1 MTVGYVYRFDSF
13 GDGLFT
19 EMRVTNM
26 ITYYGT
32 GIAKDY
38 PNLLDESTEF
48 GIQEIEMDHYAERYT
63 YPNDSI
69 KFQLDIELVNLY
81 DLFRD
86 LIFPDTEQYYGEAM
100 CLPIWIQEAGQDS
113 DCAIS
118 ADLFSEWI
126 LKSDIP
132 NLYRHLYLVDCQ
144 FLIGAVQN
152 LLCAMEDAFI
162 NYFKKISTFNLDER
176 YKEKIELNDTV
187 MILSEDSTL
196 VSSYIETYFTKAYSV
211 LDIMC
216 KICYEIQ
223 YLRTEFDSYQ
233 KIKSADVLWGA
244 RKKLR
249 INGTENTIFE
259 KCEFISNIE
268 AIRNE
273 IVHNG
278 TWELRPKVFVRLENY
293 VEVERF
299 MLFPDM
305 AQGHLSTVKN
315 RRHFFSSSNKINNIL
330 PRIHLDF
337 KNRLL
342 KTVKE
347 LLNNKRYHYADN
359 TRDTNV

>member
-1 MTVGYVYRFDSF
+1 
-13 GDGLFT
+13 
-19 EMRVTNM
+19 
-26 ITYYGT
+26 
-32 GIAKDY
+32 
-38 PNLLDESTEF
+38 
-48 GIQEIEMDHYAERYT
+48 
-63 YPNDSI
+63 
-69 KFQLDIELVNLY
+69 
-81 DLFRD
+81 
-86 LIFPDTEQYYGEAM
+86 
-100 CLPIWIQEAGQDS
+100 
-113 DCAIS
+113 
-118 ADLFSEWI
+118 
-126 LKSDIP
+126 
-132 NLYRHLYLVDCQ
+132 
-144 FLIGAVQN
+144 
-152 LLCAMEDAFI
+152 
-162 NYFKKISTFNLDER
+162 
-176 YKEKIELNDTV
+176 
-187 MILSEDSTL
+187 
-196 VSSYIETYFTKAYSV
+196 
-211 LDIMC
+211 MC

-305 AQGHLSTVKN
+305 DQGHLSTVKN